1 MGKVKYEIF
10 NPTTGAFEEGEMDED
25 EALKIMEKFT
35 EDYELYESEK
45 KVVETIIKMQL
56 NNRIH
61 PKLGD
66 LD

>member
-1 MGKVKYEIF
+1 MKKVKYEIF
-10 NPTTGAFEEGEMDED
+10 NPRTGAFDEGEMDRE
-25 EALKIMEKFT
+25 EALRIMEKFT

-45 KVVETIIKMQL
+45 RIVETIIDMQI